1 MWLIVSMNY
10 FIWWFINIFIAVNVI
25 SSHAITIMLAAY
37 PIIISIHH
45 VFAII
50 ISDQSYAITVANI
63 SIWLF

>member
-1 MWLIVSMNY
+1 
-10 FIWWFINIFIAVNVI
+10 
-25 SSHAITIMLAAY
+25 MLAAY

-63 SIWLF
+63 SI